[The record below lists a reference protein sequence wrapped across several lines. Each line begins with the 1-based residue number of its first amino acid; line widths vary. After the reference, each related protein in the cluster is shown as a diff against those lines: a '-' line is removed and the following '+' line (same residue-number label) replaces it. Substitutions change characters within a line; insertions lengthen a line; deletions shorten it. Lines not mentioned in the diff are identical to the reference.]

1 VYRRFFCVSGGFISE
16 KIMATGWQ
24 AYIKNLVDN
33 APKVIKKAAIVGT
46 DGSVW
51 ARSEPPIGDTFNANA
66 DELQKIARI
75 FSTEDGWKEVPLV
88 GLYLEGV
95 KYVVPLAQETLIF
108 GKKAQGGV
116 FVAKTNTAVLIALF
130 TGETTEG
137 QICRSA
143 VERLAGYLQSQG
155 Y

>member
-1 VYRRFFCVSGGFISE
+1 MVD
-16 KIMATGWQ
+16 GWQ
-24 AYIKNLVDN
+24 AYIKNLIDN

-46 DGSVW
+46 DGSIW
-51 ARSEPPIGDTFNANA
+51 ARSEPPIGDEFTANA
-66 DELQKIARI
+66 DELQKIAGI
-75 FSTEDGWKEVPLV
+75 FSTNDGWKDVPMT

-95 KYVVPLAQETLIF
+95 KYVVPLAQETLVF

-143 VERLAGYLQSQG
+143 VERLAGYLQTQG